1 MKPIKTKHTNKTY
14 AEDQP
19 QYRPLPVVALES
31 EQGEVIACWKGNFR
45 ERLKFLF
52 TGKMYVLICTFNKP
66 LAPSFVTV
74 NRKEVYSHTD
84 NQIKSKLWVL
94 LNKAWIGLKNLTA

>member
-1 MKPIKTKHTNKTY
+1 MKPIKHKHVNKTY

-19 QYRPLPVVALES
+19 QYQPLPVVALES

-52 TGKMYVLICTFNKP
+52 TGKMWVLICTFNKP
-66 LAPSFVTV
+66 LAPSFVSV
-74 NRKEVYSHTD
+74 DRKEVYSHTD
-84 NQIKSKLWVL
+84 DQITLKQKLYAIL
-94 LNKAWIGLKNLTA
+94 RTKFGR